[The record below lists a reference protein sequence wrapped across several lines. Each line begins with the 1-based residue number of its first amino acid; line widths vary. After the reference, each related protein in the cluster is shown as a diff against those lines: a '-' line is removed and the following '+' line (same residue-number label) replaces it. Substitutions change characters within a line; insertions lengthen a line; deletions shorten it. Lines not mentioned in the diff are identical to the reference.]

1 MASVSHHYKRKK
13 KLPFLIHLSL
23 NIQDSNCLRI
33 KLIGDCYYCVAGLP
47 VPRDDHSICC
57 VELGQQM
64 IKVVDDVKTNSVI
77 DFIFF

>member
-1 MASVSHHYKRKK
+1 MRYLLVLTKGKTS
-13 KLPFLIHLSL
+13 LPYSSFL

-47 VPRDDHSICC
+47 IPRDDHSICC

-64 IKVVDDVKTNSVI
+64 IKVVADVKTNSVI
-77 DFIFF
+77 DLISF